1 VATKSE
7 GVCRFCLQSFSGAGM
22 SKHLATCKT
31 KKEKDAPEA
40 SAAKGKSAVYHLKI
54 TGYSYFHDGPYWL
67 HIEMNDTAK
76 LYDLE
81 QFLRGIWLEC
91 CGHLSEFTID
101 GVRYSDSPAD
111 DFFEFED
118 FESESMDAPLK
129 KLFGPDVEFEYVYD
143 FGSSTE
149 LSGQVMAIRP
159 GKMKGE
165 LVRILARNNPYQFE
179 CSSCGKNA
187 SDYCLECDAFY
198 CGKCLQK
205 HNCGEEMALPVVN
218 SPRMGV
224 CGYVGELDE
233 DEFM

>member
-54 TGYSYFHDGPYWL
+54 TGYSYFHDGSYWL